1 MAGKSQKIV
10 THPLNIESTKVRH
23 SKLFS
28 KFVWRSFLIFN
39 LALGAFLFSRPVKRE
54 ASNKGIK
61 PTSKDTTISTEELF
75 FFRPE
80 SEIVQEP
87 LTKEHK

>member
-39 LALGAFLFSRPVKRE
+39 LALGGIWSLGYASTSSSLQFFS
-54 ASNKGIK
+54 GG
-61 PTSKDTTISTEELF
+61 STVRLVVL
-75 FFRPE
+75 
-80 SEIVQEP
+80 I
-87 LTKEHK
+87 